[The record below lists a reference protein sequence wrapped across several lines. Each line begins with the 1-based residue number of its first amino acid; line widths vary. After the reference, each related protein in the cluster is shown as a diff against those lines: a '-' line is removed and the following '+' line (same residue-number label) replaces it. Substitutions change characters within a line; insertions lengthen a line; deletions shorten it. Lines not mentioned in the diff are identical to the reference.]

1 MPYWCIN
8 VVTLKHK
15 DKQHL
20 ELIANAYND
29 GKLLSQLLKDSTEE
43 DPKIKSSWR
52 FDNWGTSKEIQRP
65 HEDDVEP
72 LLEKEGDEW
81 FLDLN
86 FETAWT
92 PPLKLYS
99 LLNLEGYKVQAY
111 FWESVK
117 GYCGRFLNNNEA
129 FYPIEVLNSQW
140 TSANLPTDIDFALGI
155 TERLEEWEEYEFEL
169 EQQDKETSVLF
180 QESSK

>member
-15 DKQHL
+15 NKQHL
-20 ELIANAYND
+20 EIIANAYN
-29 GKLLSQLLKDSTEE
+29 KSELLTCLLKDSTEE
-43 DPKIKSSWR
+43 DPKLKSVWR
-52 FDNWGTSKEIQRP
+52 FDNWGTSQEIQRP
-65 HEDDVEP
+65 NEDDVESH
-72 LLEKEGDEW
+72 LIKGDEEW

-99 LLNLEGYKVQAY
+99 LLSLKGYKVQAY

-129 FYPIEVLNSQW
+129 FYPIDKLTSQW

-155 TERLEEWEEYEFEL
+155 TERLEEWEEYEYEL
-169 EQQDKETSVLF
+169 KQEEEESSVLF
-180 QESSK
+180 EAGKK